1 MKDTT
6 IRQRCR
12 LSNCCAAVCISCL
25 LLFVRSAPAKEKL
38 NKLTFSFAGHTRTY
52 YSFVPN
58 DPTAMPVVV
67 LLHGSGWDGQ
77 ELATRWKSLAAS
89 EHFIIVA
96 PNSLHADTW
105 NLEDDSPEFL
115 HQVVNQVKATHAIDE
130 TRIYL
135 FGHSGGARYA
145 LALALIDSEYYAATA
160 VHAGALSPQSIR
172 FFALAKRHMPVAIWV
187 GDHDSLFPLASVRAT
202 KAMFDEHGFQ
212 LEVFIIPNHTHDYDE
227 VSTEVERKVWD
238 FFRKTQLPR

>member
-1 MKDTT
+1 MRNATVG
-6 IRQRCR
+6 RRSYWC
-12 LSNCCAAVCISCL
+12 NYCAAVYISCL
-25 LLFVRSAPAKEKL
+25 LLFASSASAKEKL
-38 NKLTFSFAGHTRTY
+38 NKLTFSFAGHTRIYYTY
-52 YSFVPN
+52 VPN
-58 DPTAMPVVV
+58 DPAAMPVVV

-77 ELATRWKSLAAS
+77 ELASPWKSLAAA

-130 TRIYL
+130 SRIYL

-160 VHAGALSPQSIR
+160 VHAGALSQQSVR

-187 GDHDSLFPLASVRAT
+187 GDRDSIFPLESVRAT

-212 LEVFIIPNHTHDYDE
+212 LELFIIPNHTHDYDE
-227 VSTEVERKVWD
+227 VSTEVERRVWD
-238 FFRKTQLPR
+238 FFQKTQLPR

>member
-6 IRQRCR
+6 GRRQYCLSRC
-12 LSNCCAAVCISCL
+12 CGAVCFFYA
-25 LLFVRSAPAKEKL
+25 LLFVASASAKEKL
-38 NKLTFSFAGHTRTY
+38 NKLTFSFAGHSRTC
-52 YSFVPN
+52 YSYVPN
-58 DPTAMPVVV
+58 DATAMPVVV

-77 ELATRWKSLAAS
+77 ELANPWKSLAAS

-105 NLEDDSPEFL
+105 SLEDDSPEFL

-145 LALALIDSEYYAATA
+145 LALALIDSEFYAATA
-160 VHAGALSPQSIR
+160 VHAGALSPQSVR
-172 FFALAKRHMPVAIWV
+172 FFGLAKRHMPVAIWV
-187 GDHDSLFPLASVRAT
+187 GDRDSLFPLESVKAT
-202 KAMFDEHGFQ
+202 KAAFDEHGFQ
-212 LEVFIIPNHTHDYDE
+212 TELFIIPNHTHDYGE
-227 VSTEVERKVWD
+227 VSTEVERKIWD
-238 FFRKTQLPR
+238 FLRKTQLPR

>member
-1 MKDTT
+1 MRDKP
-6 IRQRCR
+6 IRRRSCW
-12 LSNCCAAVCISCL
+12 SKCCAAVCILCL
-25 LLFVRSAPAKEKL
+25 SLFASSASAKEKL
-38 NKLTFSFAGHTRTY
+38 NKLTFSFAGHSRTY
-52 YSFVPN
+52 YSYVPS
-58 DPTAMPVVV
+58 DPVAMPTVV

-77 ELATRWKSLAAS
+77 ELANPWKSLAAE

-105 NLEDDSPEFL
+105 SLEDDSPEFL

-145 LALALIDSEYYAATA
+145 LALALIDSKYYAATA
-160 VHAGALSPQSIR
+160 VHAGALSPQSVR

-187 GDHDSLFPLASVRAT
+187 GDRDSIFPLESVKAT
-202 KAMFDEHGFQ
+202 KALFDEHGFQ
-212 LEVFIIPNHTHDYDE
+212 TELFILPNHTHDYDE
-227 VSTEVERKVWD
+227 VSTDVERKVWD
-238 FFRKTQLPR
+238 FFGKTQLPR

>member
-1 MKDTT
+1 MTDTT
-6 IRQRCR
+6 TGGRYR
-12 LSNCCAAVCISCL
+12 LSNCCAVLCIFCL
-25 LLFVRSAPAKEKL
+25 LPSLVSASAKEKL

-52 YSFVPN
+52 YSYVPN

-77 ELATRWKSLAAS
+77 ELANPWKSLAAA
-89 EHFIIVA
+89 ERFIIVA

-105 NLEDDSPEFL
+105 SLADDSPEFL
-115 HQVVNQVKATHAIDE
+115 HQVVNQVKATHAVDE

-160 VHAGALSPQSIR
+160 VHAGALSPQSVR
-172 FFALAKRHMPVAIWV
+172 FFALAKRHMPVAFWV
-187 GDHDSLFPLASVRAT
+187 GDRDSLFPLESVKAT
-202 KAMFDEHGFQ
+202 KTLFDEHGFQ
-212 LEVFIIPNHTHDYDE
+212 TELFIIPNHTHDYNE
-227 VSTEVERKVWD
+227 VSTAVERKVWD
-238 FFRKTQLPR
+238 FFRKAQLPR